1 MQTLKETGYNADFC
15 ADIEQGLKT
24 STVHTDNEH

>member
-1 MQTLKETGYNADFC
+1 MQALKETGYNADFC

-24 STVHTDNEH
+24 STVYTDNEH